1 MTRPVIF
8 LVLTLLLTACGLIEP
23 RVTLPTPAPTEP
35 AVLNGGNNPTP
46 AVENTNTAVP
56 PTDTAEP
63 PADTPTVPT
72 DGASATPATDSVPL
86 PLPEPELFA
95 TTWDNRSDFTNNLIG
110 AEQGTLTQDPSA
122 SVYHLELTISDDYR
136 RMMGKEE
143 VLYTNREEIALNE
156 VLFRLYPNLLGGSAT
171 TSNVRVNGAE
181 VMPVLELEETIL
193 RVPLAQPLHP
203 GEAVV
208 IAMSFDVEIPD
219 SPEGNYGSFTF
230 VEDTLALA
238 HAYPMIAEYTEAEG
252 GWEAE
257 IPAQSGDI
265 IYAASSYY
273 RVRLTT
279 PSAAVVVTSGIP
291 VNEGETNEE
300 NRTVVYH
307 GGPMRDFYIAMSEN
321 YVMSE
326 TTVGETT
333 IRSYTYSDAEI
344 GEEVL
349 NQTAASLETFNT
361 LIGAYP
367 FTELQIA
374 ETPNLALGIE
384 YPGVIVL
391 TNRLY
396 DPTTQT
402 NSGNLAAVR
411 ESTVAHE
418 VGHQWFYSTVGNDQ
432 LDEPWL
438 DESMA
443 QYVTYRYF
451 VARYGPQAAEGFLA
465 SLEGRWSGV
474 GERPIPVGLPVSDY
488 TPQEYGAIVYGRGPI
503 FFIQLEDDL
512 GTETIDAFLQS
523 YYANHKFGISTAAAL
538 KADLEAT
545 CGCDLTPMFEE
556 WIY

>member
-1 MTRPVIF
+1 MARSVIF

-23 RVTLPTPAPTEP
+23 RVTLSTPVPTEP
-35 AVLNGGNNPTP
+35 VVVNGGNNPTP
-46 AVENTNTAVP
+46 AVVNTNTAEPSNTPVP
-56 PTDTAEP
+56 PA
-63 PADTPTVPT
+63 ATPT
-72 DGASATPATDSVPL
+72 ASDSTPVAVL
-86 PLPEPELFA
+86 PLPTPELFA
-95 TTWDNRSDFTNNLIG
+95 VTWDNRSDFSAGLIG
-110 AEQGTLTQDPSA
+110 AEQGILTQEMGA
-122 SVYHLELTISDDYR
+122 SVYHLDLTITADYR
-136 RMMGKEE
+136 RMMGQEE
-143 VLYTNREEIALNE
+143 VLYTNREESALTD
-156 VLFRLYPNLLGGSAT
+156 VVFRLYPNLLGGSAT
-171 TSNVRVNGAE
+171 VSNVRVNGEE
-181 VMPVLELEETIL
+181 VSPILELDDTIL
-193 RVPLAQPLHP
+193 RVPLAQPLNP
-203 GEAVV
+203 GASIV
-208 IAMSFDVEIPD
+208 IAMGFDVQIPD

-238 HAYPMIAEYTEAEG
+238 HAYPIIAEYTADEG

-257 IPAQSGDI
+257 LPAQSGDI
-265 IYAASSYY
+265 IYASSSYY

-279 PSAAVVVTSGIP
+279 PSAAVVVASGSAS
-291 VNEGETNEE
+291 GEESTADT
-300 NRTVVYH
+300 RTAVYH
-307 GGPMRDFYIAMSEN
+307 AGPVRDFYLAMSEN

-326 TTVGETT
+326 ATVGETVV
-333 IRSYTYSDAEI
+333 RSYTYSDPEI

-349 NQTAASLETFNT
+349 AQTAASVETFNT
-361 LIGAYP
+361 LIGGYP
-367 FTELQIA
+367 FTELEIA

-402 NSGNLAAVR
+402 SSGNLAAVR

-443 QYVTYRYF
+443 QYITYRYF
-451 VARYGPQAAEGFLA
+451 VAQYGPQAAEGFLA

-512 GTETIDAFLQS
+512 GTDTIDAFLKT
-523 YYANHKFGISTAAAL
+523 YYANYKYGISTTAAL

>member
-1 MTRPVIF
+1 MTRTAV
-8 LVLTLLLTACGLIEP
+8 VLTLVLLLTACGLIEP
-23 RVTLPTPAPTEP
+23 RVTLSTPVPTEP
-35 AVLNGGNNPTP
+35 AVLNGGNTPPPPVEATPSSVPVTSTPVAPINTPVAANPTP
-46 AVENTNTAVP
+46 SDITL
-56 PTDTAEP
+56 
-63 PADTPTVPT
+63 PA
-72 DGASATPATDSVPL
+72 
-86 PLPEPELFA
+86 PELF
-95 TTWDNRSDFTNNLIG
+95 TVTWDNRSDFISNLI
-110 AEQGTLTQDPSA
+110 AADQDAVSQDLSA
-122 SVYHLELTISDDYR
+122 SVYHLDLTINADYR
-136 RMMGKEE
+136 RMIGKEE
-143 VLYTNREEIALNE
+143 VLYTNREETALND
-156 VLFRLYPNLLGGSAT
+156 VLFRLYPNLLGGSVT
-171 TSNVRVNGAE
+171 TGNVRVNGIAAT
-181 VMPVLELEETIL
+181 PVLELENTIL
-193 RVPLAQPLHP
+193 RVPLAQPLNP
-203 GEAVV
+203 GESVV

-219 SPEGNYGSFTF
+219 SPEGNYGSFAF
-230 VEDTLALA
+230 VEETLALA
-238 HAYPMIAEYTEAEG
+238 HAYPMIAEYTASEG

-279 PSAAVVVTSGIP
+279 PGEAVVVTSGTAIQESANDA
-291 VNEGETNEE
+291 V
-300 NRTVVYH
+300 RTVVYH
-307 GGPMRDFYIAMSEN
+307 AGPVRDFYIAMSEN

-326 TTVGETT
+326 TTLGETT
-333 IRSYTYSDAEI
+333 VRSYTYSDADI

-349 NQTAASLETFNT
+349 TQTAASLETFNT
-361 LIGAYP
+361 LIGPYP
-367 FTELQIA
+367 FTEVEIA

-384 YPGVIVL
+384 YPGVVVL

-418 VGHQWFYSTVGNDQ
+418 IGHQWFYSTVGNDQ

-438 DESMA
+438 DESLA

-451 VARYGPQAAEGFLA
+451 VALYGVQAAEGFLA

-503 FFIQLEDDL
+503 FFIQLEEEL
-512 GTETIDAFLQS
+512 GTDTIDAFLKA
-523 YYANHKFGISTAAAL
+523 YYINYKFGIATTAAI

>member
-1 MTRPVIF
+1 MTRPVVI
-8 LVLTLLLTACGLIEP
+8 LTLAILLTACGFIEP
-23 RVTLPTPAPTEP
+23 RVRLSTPVPTEP
-35 AVLNGGNNPTP
+35 AVLNGGNTPPPSADSTASPVPQTNTPVPAINTPVAPNPTP
-46 AVENTNTAVP
+46 P
-56 PTDTAEP
+56 DI
-63 PADTPTVPT
+63 
-72 DGASATPATDSVPL
+72 SL
-86 PLPEPELFA
+86 PVPELF
-95 TTWDNRSDFTNNLIG
+95 TVTWENRSDFTATLIG
-110 AEQGTLTQDPSA
+110 AEQGAVLQDLSA
-122 SVYHLELTISDDYR
+122 SVYHLDLTISADYR
-136 RMMGKEE
+136 RMIGKEE
-143 VLYTNREEIALNE
+143 VLFTNLEETPLND
-156 VLFRLYPNLLGGSAT
+156 VVFRLYPNLLGGRASSGT
-171 TSNVRVNGAE
+171 VRVNGTE
-181 VMPVLELEETIL
+181 VSPVLELDDTIL
-193 RVPLAQPLHP
+193 RVPLAQPLVP
-203 GEAVV
+203 GESVV
-208 IAMSFDVEIPD
+208 IAISFDVEIPD
-219 SPEGNYGSFTF
+219 SPEGNYGSFAF
-230 VEDTLALA
+230 VEETLALA
-238 HAYPMIAEYTEAEG
+238 HAYPIIAEYTESEG

-279 PSAAVVVTSGIP
+279 PGDAVVVTSGIA
-291 VNEGETNEE
+291 VSESTNDAG
-300 NRTVVYH
+300 RTVVYH
-307 GGPMRDFYIAMSEN
+307 AGPVRDFYIAMSEN

-333 IRSYTYSDAEI
+333 VRSYTYSDADI

-349 NQTAASLETFNT
+349 TQTAASLETFNT
-361 LIGAYP
+361 LVGSYP
-367 FTELQIA
+367 FTEVEIA

-384 YPGVIVL
+384 YPGVVVL

-418 VGHQWFYSTVGNDQ
+418 IGHQWFYSTIGNDQ

-438 DESMA
+438 DESLA

-451 VARYGPQAAEGFLA
+451 VAQYGVQAAEGFLA

-503 FFIQLEDDL
+503 FFIQLEEDL
-512 GTETIDAFLQS
+512 GTDIIDAFLKT
-523 YYANHKFGISTAAAL
+523 YYTNHKFGIATTAAL

-545 CGCDLTPMFEE
+545 CACDLTPIFEE